1 MLVLDQTILRL
12 FPPLR
17 SAWSRVGQQARVP
30 ISGENAKAVLWGVLN
45 PYTGHRLVQVSP
57 SMGQSYFW
65 ALLKLL
71 RNNYRDR
78 PIALLLDKASSHRT
92 PASRQLAEQ
101 LGIHLLWLP
110 TQASELNVMDQ
121 LWRDFKREVS
131 SNSQYPD
138 ITAHVDAGVSWVLQL
153 SPKEILRKAGALAS
167 GFWLR
172 KK

>member
-17 SAWSRVGQQARVP
+17 SAWSRQGQQAQVR

-71 RNNYRDR
+71 RSHYRDR
-78 PIALLLDKASSHRT
+78 PIALLLDKASAHRT
-92 PASRQLAEQ
+92 PASKQLAAQ
-101 LGIHLLWLP
+101 LGIHLLELP
-110 TQASELNVMDQ
+110 TQASELNPMDQ

-131 SNSQYPD
+131 SNHQYLD
-138 ITAHVDAGVSWVLQL
+138 IAAHVDAGVSWVLHL
-153 SPKEILRKAGALAS
+153 SPTETLRKAGALAP

>member
-17 SAWSRVGQQARVP
+17 SAWSRQGQQARVR

-45 PYTGHRLVQVSP
+45 PYTGHRLVQV
-57 SMGQSYFW
+57 
-65 ALLKLL
+65 
-71 RNNYRDR
+71 
-78 PIALLLDKASSHRT
+78 LDKASGHRT
-92 PASRQLAEQ
+92 PASKQLAAQ
-101 LGIHLLWLP
+101 LGIQLLWLP
-110 TQASELNVMDQ
+110 TQAPELNPMDQ

-131 SNSQYPD
+131 ANHQYLD
-138 ITAHVDAGVSWVLQL
+138 IAAHVDAGVSWVLQL
-153 SPKEILRKAGALAS
+153 SPTEVLRKAGALAP

>member
-1 MLVLDQTILRL
+1 VLVLDQTILRL

-17 SAWSRVGQQARVP
+17 SAWSRKGQQAEVR
-30 ISGENAKAVLWGVLN
+30 ISGENAKTVLWGVLN

-71 RNNYRDR
+71 RSNYRGR
-78 PIALLLDKASSHRT
+78 PIALLLDKASAHRT
-92 PASRQLAEQ
+92 PASQKVAAQ

-110 TQASELNVMDQ
+110 TQAPELNPMDQ

-131 SNSQYPD
+131 ANRQYLD
-138 ITAHVDAGVSWVLQL
+138 IAAHVDAGLNWVLHL
-153 SPKEILRKAGALAS
+153 SPGEILRKAGALS
-167 GFWLR
+167 PGFWLR